1 MNKQLRKNKRGSI
14 QDVFFFTVF
23 VVGLAMFM
31 ILVHFI
37 VNEVSE
43 KMLESTLNES
53 ENARIA
59 LGSIETLTAQF
70 DPIWLFL
77 FVALLM
83 GVLISSFMIHS
94 HPIFIPIYIILLG
107 IVVVV
112 GVIMNNIYLEL
123 TANATLAATAAT
135 HTFSNV
141 IINNY
146 VPVIIGVGVLSMIII
161 FARPVGAERM

>member
-1 MNKQLRKNKRGSI
+1 MNKTGSI
-14 QDVFFFTVF
+14 QDVFFFVVF

-37 VNEVSE
+37 VNDVSE
-43 KMLESTLNES
+43 KLLESKLNES

-59 LGSIETLTAQF
+59 LGYSEKLTAQF
-70 DPIWLFL
+70 DPIWFFL
-77 FVALLM
+77 FIALLI

-94 HPIFIPIYIILLG
+94 SPIFIPIYIILLG
-107 IVVVV
+107 VVVVV
-112 GVIMNNIYLEL
+112 GVIMNNIYLEF
-123 TANATLAATAAT
+123 TANPTLAATAAT

-146 VPVIIGVGVLSMIII
+146 VPVVIGVGILSMIII